1 MSSIW
6 EDFIDNIKDETGKLA
21 KDELKDLVKNAKD
34 DSTEFIK
41 EQGEKLERY
50 ITQLAKSEINKGQFE
65 GYVLDLADLTEMEA
79 NKRTVAAKASAQRL
93 VEGVKNIIIDNLLSL
108 I

>member
-50 ITQLAKSEINKGQFE
+50 ITQLAKSEINKSQFE